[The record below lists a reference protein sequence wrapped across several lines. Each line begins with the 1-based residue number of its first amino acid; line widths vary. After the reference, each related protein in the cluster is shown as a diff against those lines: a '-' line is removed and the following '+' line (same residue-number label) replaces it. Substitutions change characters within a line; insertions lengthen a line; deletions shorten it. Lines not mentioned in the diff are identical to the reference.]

1 MENKI
6 KTNKWSIFVGV
17 AVVALTVKTFLPDV
31 WTSFGQAI
39 QPVIDGAHRVV
50 APAFEKDQYENEG
63 EILEM
68 SNPDQDNKTNQD
80 DEEYLFWEP
89 VKGKPE

>member
-17 AVVALTVKTFLPDV
+17 AVVTLTVKTFLPDV
-31 WTSFGQAI
+31 WTSVGQAI

-50 APAFEKDQYENEG
+50 APAFDQAKKNNSE
-63 EILEM
+63 
-68 SNPDQDNKTNQD
+68 
-80 DEEYLFWEP
+80 DEEFIFWEP
-89 VKGKPE
+89 VGGKPE